1 MLCILAGARFGEVA
15 VTFFVA
21 NTIVGEVGMMLK
33 SFTLRGK
40 RKIWSHCLAGVW

>member
-15 VTFFVA
+15 VTFIVA
-21 NTIVGEVGMMLK
+21 NTIVGEVGMMLR
-33 SFTLRGK
+33 SYYLRGK